1 VSRQRLTFNDAL
13 SCTVGF
19 RRQTFAHD
27 SLIESTNSLIEL
39 TVSNRMT
46 LVCRHST
53 YVNGMGPC
61 ECALKCWGIV
71 TGAIE

>member
-1 VSRQRLTFNDAL
+1 VSRQRKTLNDAL

-27 SLIESTNSLIEL
+27 KLIERTKSQIEL

-53 YVNGMGPC
+53 HLNGMGPC